1 MANITI
7 NSIKKPEKT
16 EQGFTYSDLKLD
28 LQFNYTVNNELLK
41 NKEIKDS
48 INSFDYDAIKNSI
61 VNLFTTIPGQKLLN
75 PFFGLNLEKYL
86 FEPVNEITAAAISE
100 DIISGI
106 NIFEPRILVRNLD
119 ILFSEEKQTYTIG
132 LTFSVPQIKNKEFK
146 LVGTLSNSGFFLN
159 N

>member
-1 MANITI
+1 MANISI
-7 NSIKKPEKT
+7 NSLKKTDKT

-61 VNLFTTIPGQKLLN
+61 VNIFTTIPGQKLLN
-75 PFFGLNLEKYL
+75 PYFGLNLAKYL
-86 FEPVNEITAAAISE
+86 FEPVNEETAAVIAN
-100 DIISGI
+100 DIIFGL
-106 NIFEPRILVRNLD
+106 NTYEPRIIIRNLD
-119 ILFSEEKQTYTIG
+119 VLYSEENQTYTIG
-132 LTFSVPQIKNKEFK
+132 LTFTVPQIKNKELK

>member
-1 MANITI
+1 VANISI
-7 NSIKKPEKT
+7 NSLKKTDKT

-61 VNLFTTIPGQKLLN
+61 VNIFTTIPGQKLLN
-75 PFFGLNLEKYL
+75 PYFGLNLAKYL
-86 FEPVNEITAAAISE
+86 FEPVNEETAAVIAN
-100 DIISGI
+100 DIIFGL
-106 NIFEPRILVRNLD
+106 NTYEPRIIIRNLD
-119 ILFSEEKQTYTIG
+119 VLYSEENQTYTIG
-132 LTFSVPQIKNKEFK
+132 LTFTVPQIKNKELK

>member
-1 MANITI
+1 MANISI
-7 NSIKKPEKT
+7 NSLKKRDKT

-28 LQFNYTVNNELLK
+28 LQFNYTINNELLK

-61 VNLFTTIPGQKLLN
+61 VNIFTTIPGQKLLN
-75 PFFGLNLEKYL
+75 PYFGLNLAKYL
-86 FEPVNEITAAAISE
+86 FEPVNEETAAVIAN
-100 DIISGI
+100 DIIFGL
-106 NIFEPRILVRNLD
+106 NTYEPRIIIRNLD
-119 ILFSEEKQTYTIG
+119 VLYSEENQTYTIG
-132 LTFSVPQIKNKEFK
+132 LTFTVPQIKNKELK

>member
-1 MANITI
+1 MANISI
-7 NSIKKPEKT
+7 NSLKKTDKT

-28 LQFNYTVNNELLK
+28 LQFNYTINNELLK

-61 VNLFTTIPGQKLLN
+61 VNIFTTIPGQKLLN
-75 PFFGLNLEKYL
+75 PYFGLNLAKYL
-86 FEPVNEITAAAISE
+86 FEPVNEETAAVIAN
-100 DIISGI
+100 DIIFGL
-106 NIFEPRILVRNLD
+106 NTYEPRIIIRNLD
-119 ILFSEEKQTYTIG
+119 VLYSEENQTYTIG
-132 LTFSVPQIKNKEFK
+132 LTFTVPQIKNKELK

>member
-1 MANITI
+1 MANINI
-7 NSIKKPEKT
+7 NSIRKTNKT

-41 NKEIKDS
+41 SKEIKDS
-48 INSFDYDAIKNSI
+48 VNSFDYDAIRNSI

-75 PFFGLNLEKYL
+75 PYFGLNLSKYL
-86 FEPVNEITAAAISE
+86 FEPVNEETAAIIANDISY
-100 DIISGI
+100 GL
-106 NIFEPRILVRNLD
+106 NTFEPRILLRNLD
-119 ILFSEEKQTYTIG
+119 ILFSEENQTYTVG